1 MDNFNNFY
9 MNNDELRDYFC
20 SLEPIVQ
27 KRMLESNTEISTLGE
42 LMSCSENIR
51 KQIFPKD

>member
-51 KQIFPKD
+51 KQIHPKD